1 MQTVQSSLKGRSG
14 WVRHLQTQ
22 TRGRLGRV
30 TGVQRNRRY
39 TGILT
44 GITEFDYGGT
54 VEPPCDFL
62 WPMLGFPLNKGHP
75 RAQRTRVARGRACAR
90 LCG

>member
-1 MQTVQSSLKGRSG
+1 MQLAVKSSRG

-22 TRGRLGRV
+22 TRGCLDRV
-30 TGVQRNRRY
+30 TGVQRYRRY
-39 TGILT
+39 DGILT
-44 GITEFDYGGT
+44 GITDVKYGGT

-75 RAQRTRVARGRACAR
+75 RA
-90 LCG
+90 

>member
-1 MQTVQSSLKGRSG
+1 MQSPVKGSHRRL
-14 WVRHLQTQ
+14 RHLQTQ
-22 TRGRLGRV
+22 TRGRVDRV
-30 TGVQRNRRY
+30 TGMQRNRRY

-44 GITEFDYGGT
+44 GITDVNYGGT

-75 RAQRTRVARGRACAR
+75 RA
-90 LCG
+90 